1 MKLLY
6 YMLGCAI
13 REARQ
18 ERRKQAVIDN
28 ILTSKVDDLRR
39 IVKERAVYRSHGAF
53 CRCARCGY
61 IVEMA
66 QPMTNEYK
74 AEMLRRVLGPVE
86 RVSRFGT
93 THD

>member
-53 CRCARCGY
+53 CRW
-61 IVEMA
+61 
-66 QPMTNEYK
+66 
-74 AEMLRRVLGPVE
+74 MLRRVLGPVE